1 MEKWRKPGGKLK
13 ICYGVKLLGVS
24 ARECFI
30 TISRN
35 FLKMLHNLPDCPV
48 WEAGIMW
55 IEAKKILHDLAE
67 FILQEKNVL

>member
-1 MEKWRKPGGKLK
+1 
-13 ICYGVKLLGVS
+13 
-24 ARECFI
+24 
-30 TISRN
+30 
-35 FLKMLHNLPDCPV
+35 MLHNLPDCPV